1 MVRTAA
7 PGLLTPITIKGRTL
21 GNRIVMP
28 PMASHLSPPDGS
40 VTQEHLDR
48 YVPWQPSADRWS
60 STVTWWLAAAS
71 ATTSSGIHDDALIDG
86 HARL

>member
-28 PMASHLSPPDGS
+28 RMASHLSPPDGS

-48 YVPWQPSADRWS
+48 YVEWQRRL
-60 STVTWWLAAAS
+60 TELLA
-71 ATTSSGIHDDALIDG
+71 G
-86 HARL
+86 

>member
-28 PMASHLSPPDGS
+28 PMASHLSPTRRDWA
-40 VTQEHLDR
+40 DF
-48 YVPWQPSADRWS
+48 VPAMR
-60 STVTWWLAAAS
+60 
-71 ATTSSGIHDDALIDG
+71 GKG
-86 HARL
+86 HALRSRGRVEWQRRLTELLG

>member
-1 MVRTAA
+1 MVRTVA

-48 YVPWQPSADRWS
+48 YVPWQEQLPVAADLPWRFLTRRRDLDSAGLPFGER
-60 STVTWWLAAAS
+60 
-71 ATTSSGIHDDALIDG
+71 
-86 HARL
+86 